1 MILEGLVTTTGA
13 DGGPRLAPMGPTV
26 SADFSRLLL
35 RPFSTSQT
43 GQNLLRH
50 GAGVFHI
57 TDDAALIAR
66 SAAGLLKGVPTT
78 RPASAIRGF
87 VLEDCCRSY
96 EFVVRNADISHE
108 RFALDAEVVAT
119 ATHRE
124 FVGFNRARHALLEAA
139 IFATRFHLLP
149 PDEIEREFEKLAT
162 IIGKTGA
169 EPEKSAMAELEAA
182 FARFRAGGARP

>member
-13 DGGPRLAPMGPTV
+13 DGRPHLAPMGPTV

-35 RPFSTSQT
+35 RPFPTSQT

-50 GAGVFHI
+50 GEGVFHI
-57 TDDAALIAR
+57 TDAAALIAR
-66 SAAGLLKGVPTT
+66 SAAGLLTEVPVT

-96 EFVVRNADISHE
+96 EFIVRSADTAHE
-108 RFALDAEVVAT
+108 RFAVDAEIVAT
-119 ATHRE
+119 ATHRD
-124 FVGFNRARHALLEAA
+124 FIGFNRARHALLEAA

-149 PDEIEREFEKLAT
+149 ADEIEREFAKLAA
-162 IIGKTGA
+162 IVGKTGD
-169 EPEKSAMAELEAA
+169 EPEKSAMAELECA
-182 FARFRAGGARP
+182 FARFRAGGPAR